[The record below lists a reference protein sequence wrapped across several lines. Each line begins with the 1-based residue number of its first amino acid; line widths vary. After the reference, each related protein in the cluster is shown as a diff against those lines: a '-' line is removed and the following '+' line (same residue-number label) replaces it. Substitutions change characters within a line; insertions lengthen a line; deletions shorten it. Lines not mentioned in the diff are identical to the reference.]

1 MSITGCVF
9 ARSPKPALSTLS
21 EAVITLKAISECC
34 LFCALVSPTQR
45 IQKGTGLFDS
55 VYFIAGE
62 RLCLSCCVCQLI
74 FELRVPIKTKHHTRR
89 ILPLL
94 GSFKSHIESIECG
107 SNLVV
112 AQLFFFFLSV
122 SRLVMFLFTLD
133 FHLFTHSSLFQ
144 LISYTTIITFYC
156 PFKFPKNTPFL

>member
-9 ARSPKPALSTLS
+9 APSPKAALSTLS
-21 EAVITLKAISECC
+21 DAVITLKAISECC
-34 LFCALVSPTQR
+34 LFCALVSLTRR

-74 FELRVPIKTKHHTRR
+74 FELRVPIKTKHHIRG
-89 ILPLL
+89 ILPPL
-94 GSFKSHIESIECG
+94 GSFKSHIEPMECG

-112 AQLFFFFLSV
+112 A
-122 SRLVMFLFTLD
+122 
-133 FHLFTHSSLFQ
+133 
-144 LISYTTIITFYC
+144 
-156 PFKFPKNTPFL
+156 